1 VTDQTPNEVSLLVRV
16 AQESGVSVELLED
29 LAALEKDVPDLNL
42 WGAKAEFARKVAA
55 LLDDEAQ
62 SVGFHAELSRLGA

>member
-1 VTDQTPNEVSLLVRV
+1 MKDVADHITNEVSLLAKV

-42 WGAKAEFARKVAA
+42 WGAKAEFARRVAA

-62 SVGFHAELSRLGA
+62 REQSR

>member
-1 VTDQTPNEVSLLVRV
+1 MTDQTPNEVSLLVRV

-62 SVGFHAELSRLGA
+62 REQSR